1 MHNCYSAR
9 HCFVRGPSCINSC
22 LHNHNNY
29 FGHKLRLLFIVQL
42 AVIDSVRLWMTEDAQ
57 LLLC

>member
-9 HCFVRGPSCINSC
+9 HCFVQNGGGLVAIVVAVYGINCSTA
-22 LHNHNNY
+22 
-29 FGHKLRLLFIVQL
+29 I
-42 AVIDSVRLWMTEDAQ
+42 AVIDSVRFWMTNDAQ